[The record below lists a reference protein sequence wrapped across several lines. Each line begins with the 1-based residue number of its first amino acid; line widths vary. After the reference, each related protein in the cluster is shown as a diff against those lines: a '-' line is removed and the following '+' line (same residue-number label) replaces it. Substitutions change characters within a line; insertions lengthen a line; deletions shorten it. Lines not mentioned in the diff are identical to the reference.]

1 MLRSIHIKNF
11 RGFRDLQIE
20 PLERINLI
28 AGRNNVGK
36 TALLEAIFLHL
47 GPTMPEL
54 GMRINQW
61 RGILQSGADLVE
73 NWDSL
78 FHNLDVDNPIE
89 ISSRDEKEQKREL
102 TISLPEA
109 GTGRLAEL
117 HASEVYPLGPQPIE
131 GMMMVGRA
139 KRELLFSF
147 RNGAGQTSKT
157 RVQSI
162 SDGSN
167 LSWKI
172 DHERSVETPL
182 GIFIATRLRSPQ
194 EDAER
199 FSQLAE
205 IGQDEAV
212 LATLKLL
219 EPRLRKLTVLVKNG
233 KPVLHGDIGVGRL
246 LPLPHMGEGVARLLA
261 LWLAI
266 KTTPH
271 GIILVDEI
279 ENGLHYAVM
288 KNVWKALIENARRS
302 DAQILAT
309 THNWE
314 CIRTAHE
321 AFEETESYDFALY
334 RLDRIGGDIHAVTYD
349 QDMLRAALVTDLEVR

>member
-47 GPTMPEL
+47 GPTAPEL
-54 GMRINQW
+54 GTRINQW
-61 RGILQSGADLVE
+61 RGISQSGADLVE
-73 NWDSL
+73 NWDSF
-78 FHNLDVDNPIE
+78 FHNLDVDSPIE
-89 ISSRDEKEQKREL
+89 ISSRDDKDQNREL
-102 TISLPEA
+102 TISLPEV
-109 GTGRLAEL
+109 GTSRLTEL
-117 HASEVYPLGPQPIE
+117 HASEVYPLGPQPLE
-131 GMMMVGRA
+131 GTMTVGRA

-182 GIFIATRLRSPQ
+182 GVFIATRLRSPQ

-199 FSQLAE
+199 FSKLAE
-205 IGQDEAV
+205 ISQDEAV

-219 EPRLRKLTVLVKNG
+219 EPRLRKMTVLVKNG
-233 KPVLHGDIGVGRL
+233 KPLLHGDIGMGRL
-246 LPLPHMGEGVARLLA
+246 LPLPYMGEGAARLLA

-279 ENGLHYAVM
+279 ENGLHSATI
-288 KNVWKALIENARRS
+288 KKVWKMFSQVARQV
-302 DAQILAT
+302 DTQIIAT
-309 THNWE
+309 THDWE
-314 CIRTAHE
+314 CIQAAHE
-321 AFEETESYDFALY
+321 AFVEMETYDFALH
-334 RLDRIGGDIHAVTYD
+334 RLDRINGDIQAVSYD
-349 QDMLRAALVTDLEVR
+349 QEALAAAIKADLEVR